1 MKTMTIK
8 IKRDPAFVLKA
19 LKENNFMVI
28 DDHNG
33 RERQLEAAVIMESGD
48 IVQFLDVK
56 CQSFNG
62 LYLNI
67 KENKVHISRWSKA
80 GVIFGYNFK
89 EYNKEKEEAEKN
101 FGLKMNK
108 IDTIYWKDGRVENL
122 LTA

>member
-56 CQSFNG
+56 C
-62 LYLNI
+62 
-67 KENKVHISRWSKA
+67 
-80 GVIFGYNFK
+80 
-89 EYNKEKEEAEKN
+89 
-101 FGLKMNK
+101 
-108 IDTIYWKDGRVENL
+108 
-122 LTA
+122 